1 MYDNSRNLYQRA
13 TRVLPGGVNSPI
25 RFFKPFPFFAASAS
39 GSKIVSIDHLSYLD
53 YCMGYGSL
61 ILGHAN
67 AEIIE
72 AVKSQLAN
80 GSLYCIPTENE
91 VKLAELI
98 RELIPA
104 CEMTRIVNSGME
116 ATMNAI
122 KLARAY
128 TNRKKVIKF
137 EGCYHGAHDYSL
149 VNRDETGYGT
159 PSSNGIPKEFSLE
172 TLVIPFNDILALEEV
187 VRERDDISC
196 IILEPVPANMGL
208 VVPEKE
214 YLNQIRRIALE
225 NNILLI
231 FDEVITG
238 FRLAIGGASEFFG
251 IKPDIVTFSKSIGNG
266 FPLAAICGRRD
277 ILEQLSPSGDVYQAS
292 TYAGNPASVTAG
304 LATISTLAKDQNQI
318 YPRITRICDS
328 LVDGIRE
335 VIHDRKIPYC
345 LNNVGSMYQLFFT
358 SQDVRDMTSAKT
370 SNPEMFTVLF
380 RALLDKEIF
389 IPPSQFETC
398 FLSCAHVEEDI
409 DRTIEGYDYAFR
421 MMRAAI

>member
-1 MYDNSRNLYQRA
+1 MYDNSRNLQQRA
-13 TRVLPGGVNSPI
+13 TRVIPGGVNSPI

-39 GSKIVSIDHLSYLD
+39 GSKIVSIDHITYLD

-72 AVKSQLAN
+72 AVKSQLAK
-80 GSLYCIPTENE
+80 GSLYCVPTEYE

-98 RELIPA
+98 AQLIPA

-149 VNRDETGYGT
+149 VNRDENGYST

-187 VRERDDISC
+187 ARKRDDISC

-225 NNILLI
+225 NNILLV
-231 FDEVITG
+231 FDEVVTG

-292 TYAGNPASVTAG
+292 TYAGNPASVMAG
-304 LATISTLAKDQNQI
+304 LATISTLARDQNHI
-318 YPRITRICDS
+318 YPRITRICDY

-370 SNPEMFTVLF
+370 SNREMFTVLF

-398 FLSCAHVEEDI
+398 FVSCAHAEEDI
-409 DRTIEGYDYAFR
+409 DRTIEAYDYAFR
-421 MMRAAI
+421 LMRATI

>member
-1 MYDNSRNLYQRA
+1 MYDNSRNLQQRA
-13 TRVLPGGVNSPI
+13 TRVIPGGVNSPI

-39 GSKIVSIDHLSYLD
+39 GSKIVSIDHITYLD

-72 AVKSQLAN
+72 AVKSQLAK
-80 GSLYCIPTENE
+80 GSLYCVPTEYE

-98 RELIPA
+98 AQLIPA

-149 VNRDETGYGT
+149 VNRDENGYST

-187 VRERDDISC
+187 ARKRDDISC

-225 NNILLI
+225 NNILLV
-231 FDEVITG
+231 FDEVVTG

-292 TYAGNPASVTAG
+292 TYAGNPASVMAG
-304 LATISTLAKDQNQI
+304 LATISTLARDQNHI
-318 YPRITRICDS
+318 YPRITRICDY

-345 LNNVGSMYQLFFT
+345 LNSVGSMYQLFFT

-370 SNPEMFTVLF
+370 SNREMFTVLF

-398 FLSCAHVEEDI
+398 FVSCAHAEEDI
-409 DRTIEGYDYAFR
+409 DRTIEAYDYAFR
-421 MMRAAI
+421 LMRATI